1 MFIVCGGGDLQA
13 IFETHFFNNSNR
25 IEETM
30 HESLSHYGVYKF
42 SAPYSNNNLLSC
54 RQASE

>member
-1 MFIVCGGGDLQA
+1 MFIVCGGGDLQS
-13 IFETHFFNNSNR
+13 IFETHFFNNSNK
-25 IEETM
+25 ETM

-42 SAPYSNNNLLSC
+42 SAPYLLSC

>member
-1 MFIVCGGGDLQA
+1 MSIVCGGGDLQA
-13 IFETHFFNNSNR
+13 IFETHFFNNSNK
-25 IEETM
+25 ETM

-42 SAPYSNNNLLSC
+42 SAPYSNNTLLSC

>member
-13 IFETHFFNNSNR
+13 IFDTHFFNNSNK
-25 IEETM
+25 ETM